1 MAKKSIAERI
11 YTAYLTGDE
20 AEFTDENN
28 VTREFTPEGL
38 KDYIES
44 ESSLVTSVNGQT
56 GDVQLNASDVGAAS
70 TGDLDARLS
79 EAQRNAINALQA
91 GTSTL
96 EDVITALQAS

>member
-20 AEFTDENN
+20 AEFTDGNN

-44 ESSLVTSVNGQT
+44 GSSLVISVNGQT
-56 GDVQLNASDVGAAS
+56 GAVELDASDVGAVS
-70 TGDLDARLS
+70 TEDLDDRLS
-79 EAQRNAINALQA
+79 EAQRNAIDALEA
-91 GTSTL
+91 GVSTL
-96 EDVITALQAS
+96 EDVIAALQAS